1 VDLQRV
7 SEPGLVASALGGVPD
22 RCGNHR
28 VPPRSEHRS
37 PGPNQSGEVEL
48 CDLWWPDGPRLRR
61 LNQVERCIAWAI
73 GRKP

>member
-1 VDLQRV
+1 VGFRTAAEITAFL
-7 SEPGLVASALGGVPD
+7 PGLNIVP
-22 RCGNHR
+22 
-28 VPPRSEHRS
+28 
-37 PGPNQSGEVEL
+37 PGPNRSGEVEL

>member
-37 PGPNQSGEVEL
+37 PRAEPE
-48 CDLWWPDGPRLRR
+48 RR
-61 LNQVERCIAWAI
+61 
-73 GRKP
+73 GRAVWSV